1 MNSRRA
7 LFWSGLIVLMAG
19 GALLAF
25 GSPQL
30 GTVLGTTMGL
40 AGAGLIAWAWAGG
53 RGGSDH

>member
-7 LFWSGLIVLMAG
+7 LFWSDLIVLAAG

-53 RGGSDH
+53 RSSSDQ